1 MGFDEL
7 NVNVNFCIYD
17 VEDEKMVEVNLDEV
31 PDEQAE
37 EEQKAAEEAKKAEE
51 TELVS
56 ASIHYHKCCQY
67 IAIYV
72 VKIGVINVVNT
83 LP

>member
-7 NVNVNFCIYD
+7 SVNVTFCIYD

-56 ASIHYHKCCQY
+56 ASIHYYKCCQY
-67 IAIYV
+67 IVIYI
-72 VKIGVINVVNT
+72 VKLVS
-83 LP
+83 